1 MSLYVTDAH
10 ALIWYASGRTRKL
23 GRRARAAYTAAEA
36 GRAAIYVPALALV
49 EVLECIAR
57 GELRPALPVGE
68 WVRALSDTGSFHFVP
83 LTLEVAEA
91 ARELHRI
98 PERGDRL
105 IAATAR
111 VLGHPLLTRDPAIE
125 GIDTVW

>member
-10 ALIWYASGRTRKL
+10 ALIWYASGRVRKL
-23 GRRARAAYTAAEA
+23 GRRARAAYAAAEA
-36 GRAAIYVPALALV
+36 GRAAIYVPALALG

-57 GELRPALPVGE
+57 GELRPTLPVPE
-68 WVRALSDTGSFHFVP
+68 WVRALFDMGSFHFVP

-91 ARELHRI
+91 AHGLHRI

-105 IAATAR
+105 IAATAL
-111 VLGHPLLTRDPAIE
+111 VLGHPLLTRDSAIE